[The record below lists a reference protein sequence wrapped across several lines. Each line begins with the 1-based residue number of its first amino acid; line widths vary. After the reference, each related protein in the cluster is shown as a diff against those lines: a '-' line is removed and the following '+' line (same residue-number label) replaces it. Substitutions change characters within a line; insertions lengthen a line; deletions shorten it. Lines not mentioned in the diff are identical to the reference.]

1 MNLPL
6 INGEQFE
13 QITKENKETCIVVFS
28 KETCSVCKQ
37 LAPVAEKMAAQFEG
51 QVNFY
56 TMDVKTTDGLAVF
69 KSLQLMGVPQSV
81 FFLNG
86 EMQQSLPGAISESIF
101 KKEINE
107 MLNPK
112 KGLLSKIKGIFGAFT
127 IFLNIYRK
135 PRVGFFKRG

>member
-86 EMQQSLPGAISESIF
+86 ELKESLPGAISESIF
-101 KKEINE
+101 KKEIND

-112 KGLLSKIKGIFGAFT
+112 TGFMGKIKGLFS
-127 IFLNIYRK
+127 K
-135 PRVGFFKRG
+135 

>member
-37 LAPVAEKMAAQFEG
+37 LAPVAEKMASQFEG

-56 TMDVKTTDGLAVF
+56 TMDV
-69 KSLQLMGVPQSV
+69 
-81 FFLNG
+81 N
-86 EMQQSLPGAISESIF
+86 
-101 KKEINE
+101 
-107 MLNPK
+107 
-112 KGLLSKIKGIFGAFT
+112 
-127 IFLNIYRK
+127 
-135 PRVGFFKRG
+135 KRQPLYGRFPL

>member
-6 INGEQFE
+6 INGEQYE
-13 QITKENKETCIVVFS
+13 QIVKENKETCIIVFS

-37 LAPVAEKMAAQFEG
+37 LAPVAEKMASQFEG

-56 TMDVKTTDGLAVF
+56 TMDVKTTDGLATF

-81 FFLNG
+81 FFLDG
-86 EMQQSLPGAISESIF
+86 ELKESLPGAISESIF
-101 KKEINE
+101 KKEISD

-112 KGLLSKIKGIFGAFT
+112 KGFMSKVKGLFG
-127 IFLNIYRK
+127 K
-135 PRVGFFKRG
+135 

>member
-1 MNLPL
+1 MMNLPQ
-6 INGEQFE
+6 ITGEQFD

-56 TMDVKTTDGLAVF
+56 TMDVKTPDGLATF
-69 KSLQLMGVPQSV
+69 KSLNLMGVPQSV

-86 EMQQSLPGAISESIF
+86 ELKESLPGAISESIF
-101 KKEINE
+101 KKEIND

-112 KGLLSKIKGIFGAFT
+112 TGFMGKIKGLFG
-127 IFLNIYRK
+127 K
-135 PRVGFFKRG
+135 

>member
-1 MNLPL
+1 MNNLPL
-6 INGEQFE
+6 ITGEQYE
-13 QITKENKETCIVVFS
+13 QITKENKETCIVIFS

-37 LAPVAEKMAAQFEG
+37 LAPIAEKIASQFEG

-56 TMDVKTTDGLAVF
+56 TMDVKTPDGLATF

-81 FFLNG
+81 FVLNG
-86 EMQQSLPGAISESIF
+86 EVQQALPGAISESIF

-112 KGLLSKIKGIFGAFT
+112 KGILGKIKGLFG
-127 IFLNIYRK
+127 K
-135 PRVGFFKRG
+135 

>member
-56 TMDVKTTDGLAVF
+56 TMDVKTSDGLAVF

-86 EMQQSLPGAISESIF
+86 ALKESLPGAISESIF
-101 KKEINE
+101 KKEISD

-112 KGLLSKIKGIFGAFT
+112 TGFLGKIKGLFG
-127 IFLNIYRK
+127 K
-135 PRVGFFKRG
+135 

>member
-1 MNLPL
+1 MNNLPQ
-6 INGEQFE
+6 ITAEQFE

-56 TMDVKTTDGLAVF
+56 GMDVKTPDGLSTF

-86 EMQQSLPGAISESIF
+86 EMKQSLPGALSESIF
-101 KKEINE
+101 KKEIND
-107 MLNPK
+107 MINPK
-112 KGLLSKIKGIFGAFT
+112 KGLLGKLKG
-127 IFLNIYRK
+127 L
-135 PRVGFFKRG
+135 FK

>member
-1 MNLPL
+1 MNNLPQ
-6 INGEQFE
+6 INAEQFE
-13 QITKENKETCIVVFS
+13 QITNENKETCVIVFS

-56 TMDVKTTDGLAVF
+56 GMDVKTPDGLATF

-86 EMQQSLPGAISESIF
+86 ELKESLPGALSESIF
-101 KKEINE
+101 KKEIND
-107 MLNPK
+107 MINPK
-112 KGLLSKIKGIFGAFT
+112 TGFFGKLKGLFG
-127 IFLNIYRK
+127 K
-135 PRVGFFKRG
+135 

>member
-6 INGEQFE
+6 INGEQYE
-13 QITKENKETCIVVFS
+13 QIIKENKETCIIVFS

-37 LAPVAEKMAAQFEG
+37 LAPVAEKMASQFER

-56 TMDVKTTDGLAVF
+56 TMDVKTTDGLATF

-86 EMQQSLPGAISESIF
+86 ELKESLPGAISESIF
-101 KKEINE
+101 KKEISD

-112 KGLLSKIKGIFGAFT
+112 KGFMSKVKGLFG
-127 IFLNIYRK
+127 K
-135 PRVGFFKRG
+135 

>member
-1 MNLPL
+1 MMNLPQ
-6 INGEQFE
+6 ITGEQFD

-56 TMDVKTTDGLAVF
+56 TMDVKTSDGLAVF

-86 EMQQSLPGAISESIF
+86 ELKESLPGAISESIF
-101 KKEINE
+101 KKEISD

-112 KGLLSKIKGIFGAFT
+112 TGFMGKIKGLFG
-127 IFLNIYRK
+127 K
-135 PRVGFFKRG
+135 

>member
-1 MNLPL
+1 MNNLPQ
-6 INGEQFE
+6 ITTEQFE

-37 LAPVAEKMAAQFEG
+37 LAPIAEKMAAQFAG

-56 TMDVKTTDGLAVF
+56 GMDVKTPDGLATF

-86 EMQQSLPGAISESIF
+86 EMKQALPGALSESIF
-101 KKEINE
+101 KKEIND
-107 MLNPK
+107 MINPK
-112 KGLLSKIKGIFGAFT
+112 KGIIGKLKG
-127 IFLNIYRK
+127 L
-135 PRVGFFKRG
+135 FK

>member
-1 MNLPL
+1 MMNLPQ
-6 INGEQFE
+6 ITGEQFE
-13 QITKENKETCIVVFS
+13 QITKDNKETCIVIFS

-37 LAPVAEKMAAQFEG
+37 LAPIAEKTASQFEG

-56 TMDVKTTDGLAVF
+56 TMDVKTPDGLATF
-69 KSLQLMGVPQSV
+69 KSLNLMGVPQSV

-86 EMQQSLPGAISESIF
+86 EMQQALPGAISESIF

-112 KGLLSKIKGIFGAFT
+112 KGLLSKIKGIFG
-127 IFLNIYRK
+127 K
-135 PRVGFFKRG
+135 

>member
-37 LAPVAEKMAAQFEG
+37 LAPVAEKMATQFEG
-51 QVNFY
+51 TVNFY
-56 TMDVKTTDGLAVF
+56 TMDVKTPDGLAVF

-86 EMQQSLPGAISESIF
+86 ELKESLPGAISESIF

-112 KGLLSKIKGIFGAFT
+112 KGILGKIKGLFG
-127 IFLNIYRK
+127 K
-135 PRVGFFKRG
+135 